1 MLGKALPILI
11 LGFIHVLFLSVIV
24 LPHFGWW
31 TLLGVVP
38 FFAYSKFEVTRVDWN
53 IELLFRTVIAF
64 TLGVYITIFIRSTLG
79 VSSVFASAFL
89 GTVVGIIPEKG
100 SRIAQLIKNEKLTL
114 YAGSFAG
121 MASLN
126 KFSFLNE
133 IWLCGIIG
141 GLVFY
146 ILKNNFKGL
155 GGKLGSI
162 GFGSLS
168 VYALAF
174 LFLNELPSWGV
185 ISYTNCFALSPLSGL
200 SFAAKFMIVITI
212 SITASVLVY
221 WLNNYKNWGALK
233 ASAITSL
240 IFSIP
245 FEVINF
251 SGLTE
256 LVPAVFFGASFV
268 GMSSSKALN
277 WTTLIL
283 SGVLFGIIYF
293 MLNDVLEAF
302 GGALGT
308 IACFSCLT
316 GMVLVGM
323 FGKFK
328 RKTI

>member
-1 MLGKALPILI
+1 MLGKVLPILT
-11 LGFIHVLFLSVIV
+11 LGFFHLLFLSVIV

-31 TLLGVVP
+31 TLFGLVP
-38 FFAYSKFEVTRVDWN
+38 FFAYSKLEYTRVDWD
-53 IELLFRTVIAF
+53 IKSLIKTFIAF
-64 TLGVYITIFIRSTLG
+64 TLGIYITILIRLTLD

-100 SRIAQLIKNEKLTL
+100 SRIARLIKYEKLTL

-126 KFSFLNE
+126 KFSFPNE

-141 GLVFY
+141 GISFY
-146 ILKNNFKGL
+146 ILRNNFLGL

-174 LFLNELPSWGV
+174 LFWNELPSLGV
-185 ISYTNCFALSPLSGL
+185 ISYTNCFSLSLLSGL
-200 SFAAKFMIVITI
+200 SFAAKFMIVTTI
-212 SITASVLVY
+212 SITTSVLVY

-277 WTTLIL
+277 WITLIL
-283 SGVLFGIIYF
+283 SGGLFGIIYF
-293 MLNDVLEAF
+293 ILNDVLDGF

-316 GMVLVGM
+316 GIFLVGI

-328 RKTI
+328 RKII

>member
-1 MLGKALPILI
+1 MLNKALPILT

-31 TLLGVVP
+31 TLLGVIP
-38 FFAYSKFEVTRVDWN
+38 FFAYSKFEFTKVDWN
-53 IELLFRTVIAF
+53 IVLLFRTIVAF
-64 TLGVYITIFIRSTLG
+64 TLGIYITIFIRSTLD
-79 VSSVFASAFL
+79 VSSVFASALL
-89 GTVVGIIPEKG
+89 GTVVALIPEKE
-100 SRIAQLIKNEKLTL
+100 SRIAQLIKDEKLTL

-121 MASLN
+121 MTSLN
-126 KFSFLNE
+126 KFSFPNE

-141 GLVFY
+141 GLIFY

-162 GFGSLS
+162 GFGSLAVFS
-168 VYALAF
+168 LTF
-174 LFLNELPSWGV
+174 LFLNELPTLDV
-185 ISYTNCFALSPLSGL
+185 ISFTNCFALSPLGGL
-200 SFAAKFMIVITI
+200 SFAAKLTIVTI
-212 SITASVLVY
+212 VSIIASALVY

-240 IFSIP
+240 IFCIP

-251 SGLTE
+251 CGLAE

-268 GMSSSKALN
+268 GMASTKALN
-277 WTTLIL
+277 WATLIL

-293 MLNDVLEAF
+293 MLNDVLDAF

-323 FGKFK
+323 FDKFK